1 MPIRILFVVRGFFS
15 SNAINMF
22 KNMGT
27 TFIMPAIMNNRVV
40 DYANSVSPPTVIKN
54 YPMKDCKFNLVVIEK
69 EDRRYA
75 FATNMNFSNNDVLLS
90 ERLFNPYSKRWGIE
104 TSYRVKKC
112 FRGKTTSRNYI
123 IRQFYFMM
131 SVVLY
136 NLWILVNLLLSIF
149 LFGKISK
156 KLAVTAKLFGTI
168 LFTIVD
174 PGGT

>member
-1 MPIRILFVVRGFFS
+1 
-15 SNAINMF
+15 
-22 KNMGT
+22 MGV
-27 TFIMPAIMNNRVV
+27 TFLMPAIKNDRVI
-40 DYANSVSPPTVIKN
+40 DYSYSVSPPAVIKN

-69 EDRRYA
+69 EGRRYA
-75 FATNMNFSNNDVLLS
+75 FATNLNFNNNDVLLS
-90 ERLFNPYSKRWGIE
+90 ERLFDPYSKRWGIE

-136 NLWILVNLLLSIF
+136 NLWILINLLLSMF
-149 LFGKISK
+149 LFGNISK

-168 LFTIVD
+168 LYTLID
-174 PGGT
+174 PGGGQVL